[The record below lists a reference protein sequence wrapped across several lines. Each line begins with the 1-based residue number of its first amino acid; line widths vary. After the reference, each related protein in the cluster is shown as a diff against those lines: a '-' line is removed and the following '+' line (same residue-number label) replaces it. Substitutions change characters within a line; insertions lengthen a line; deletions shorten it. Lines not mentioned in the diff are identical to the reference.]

1 MKLGGNNNKAGL
13 SCLPIEVPRSEET
26 TEVFVFRYLN
36 VAPLQASHI
45 MFGKEGVR
53 LDALQR
59 VRGQLRLIC
68 QSEQGVRNFNGSLDS
83 ALLQD
88 GSDPQ
93 VFPVANLDHS
103 LDAICHCDHYG
114 WLDLGL
120 VGFLKLLLKQDK
132 EGWSDS
138 LHRG

>member
-1 MKLGGNNNKAGL
+1 M
-13 SCLPIEVPRSEET
+13 PIEVPRSEET

-45 MFGKEGVR
+45 MLGEEGVW

-68 QSEQGVRNFNGSLDS
+68 KPEQGVRNFNCSLDA
-83 ALLQD
+83 ALLKY
-88 GSDPQ
+88 GPDPQ

-120 VGFLKLLLKQDK
+120 FGFLKLLLKQDK
-132 EGWSDS
+132 
-138 LHRG
+138 

>member
-1 MKLGGNNNKAGL
+1 LKLGGKDHKASL

-36 VAPLQASHI
+36 IAPLQASHI
-45 MFGKEGVR
+45 MLGEEGIR

-59 VRGQLRLIC
+59 VRGQLRLIS
-68 QSEQGVRNFNGSLDS
+68 QPEKGVRNLNGSLDS

-93 VFPVANLDHS
+93 VFPVAYLDHS
-103 LDAICHCDHYG
+103 LDAICNCDNYG

-120 VGFLKLLLKQDK
+120 FRFLKLLLKQDK
-132 EGWSDS
+132 
-138 LHRG
+138 

>member
-1 MKLGGNNNKAGL
+1 LKLGGKDYKAGL

-45 MFGKEGVR
+45 MLGEEGVW

-68 QSEQGVRNFNGSLDS
+68 KPEQGVRNFNCSLDA
-83 ALLQD
+83 ALLKY
-88 GSDPQ
+88 GPDPQ

-120 VGFLKLLLKQDK
+120 FGFLKLLLKQDK
-132 EGWSDS
+132 
-138 LHRG
+138 